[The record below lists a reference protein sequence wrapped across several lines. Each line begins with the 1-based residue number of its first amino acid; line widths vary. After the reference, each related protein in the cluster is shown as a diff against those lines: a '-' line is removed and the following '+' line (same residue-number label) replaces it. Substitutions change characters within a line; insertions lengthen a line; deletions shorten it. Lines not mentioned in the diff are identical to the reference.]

1 MSTFREYVMVP
12 ADEMSR
18 LTDEYKGR
26 LTENMRLTKAARLAA
41 EKHLLLDSNM
51 PSGLKEARVK
61 QVSRPLN
68 RLIKKIRGGPPVA
81 APLPE
86 GEEEDDET
94 DAMVEGPTAT
104 LVRSLLKK
112 AHRKKG
118 ATITSGNAAETPHRP
133 ALPPK
138 PKCVRL
144 QVPSLSLEEQREAPL
159 PFAEVLGSSPGSTS
173 KEKADIIVNKLK
185 RQQRKKAATEVER
198 LKSLQGWEAFD
209 QGRQTRRKLDGK
221 DY

>member
-1 MSTFREYVMVP
+1 
-12 ADEMSR
+12 MSR

-86 GEEEDDET
+86 GKEEDDET

-118 ATITSGNAAETPHRP
+118 ANITSGNAAETPHRP

-138 PKCVRL
+138 PKRVRL
-144 QVPSLSLEEQREAPL
+144 QVPSLSLAVQRDAPL
-159 PFAEVLGSSPGSTS
+159 PFAEVWGSSQG
-173 KEKADIIVNKLK
+173 VH
-185 RQQRKKAATEVER
+185 RKKKLR
-198 LKSLQGWEAFD
+198 LL
-209 QGRQTRRKLDGK
+209 
-221 DY
+221 

>member
-26 LTENMRLTKAARLAA
+26 LTENMRLTEAARLAA

-86 GEEEDDET
+86 GEEEEDET

-118 ATITSGNAAETPHRP
+118 ATITSGNAAGDTTSS
-133 ALPPK
+133 
-138 PKCVRL
+138 RL
-144 QVPSLSLEEQREAPL
+144 TTQTQTRAFTSA
-159 PFAEVLGSSPGSTS
+159 VLGLGGTKRSSPP
-173 KEKADIIVNKLK
+173 
-185 RQQRKKAATEVER
+185 
-198 LKSLQGWEAFD
+198 FC
-209 QGRQTRRKLDGK
+209 
-221 DY
+221 